1 MRVIGDAS
9 SPSEDRVAPGN
20 LRYVVAIVCA
30 CSNFAWRKK
39 DGFVTEFEKPDSSL
53 EGIFHGK
60 ECTIIPIE
68 LRNEHAICKVF
79 FLRGHG
85 RILRKIIIDYFSEFQ
100 KFRVEE

>member
-39 DGFVTEFEKPDSSL
+39 DGFVTEFEKPDPLSKRYFMEKNVLDNSNR
-53 EGIFHGK
+53 I
-60 ECTIIPIE
+60 
-68 LRNEHAICKVF
+68 EHAICKVF

>member
-1 MRVIGDAS
+1 MF
-9 SPSEDRVAPGN
+9 EFRVAEE
-20 LRYVVAIVCA
+20 RRI
-30 CSNFAWRKK
+30 R
-39 DGFVTEFEKPDSSL
+39 DGIRETRSSL